1 MSALK
6 LSVLLS
12 ARGSRLDPRPSDDFR
27 DCCTRCSSVCCNRY
41 SAFSNA
47 ACYDARGPGTQLL
60 TK

>member
-12 ARGSRLDPRPSDDFR
+12 ARGSRLDPRPIDDFR
-27 DCCTRCSSVCCNRY
+27 DCCTKCSSLCCSTY
-41 SAFSNA
+41 SAFSYA
-47 ACYDARGPGTQLL
+47 AYCDARGPATQLL